1 MNWTVLSDNRTQNP
15 SLATEHGLSILLET
29 DLVIYPHI
37 EIELYFEVLE
47 TRVAHFRILVGIVK
61 VDALFSK
68 MHPIFNHLLIVASAP
83 KNNALGVRNALFLT
97 PLCFYV
103 FNLSFLDNWWYIIW
117 NIY

>member
-1 MNWTVLSDNRTQNP
+1 MISEPPQYLNHLNP
-15 SLATEHGLSILLET
+15 VRFWFKAE
-29 DLVIYPHI
+29 LVVYPHI
-37 EIELYFEVLE
+37 EIEFHLEVLE
-47 TRVAHFRILVGIVK
+47 TRVAHFGVLVGIVK
-61 VDALFSK
+61 VDTLFCK
-68 MHPIFNHLLIVASAP
+68 MRPVFGHLFIVASAP